1 LRNFHLEEIEQM
13 SSIFTK
19 KVSAASPKPRP
30 EQLTATEKMRCLL
43 QARARRR
50 SMLAIA
56 TDINDAAGEKS
67 NRELARNIAANMAGP
82 TASPETVSV
91 LAKTTYNTLPV
102 STVKIISESALQG
115 FADGSDLLSD
125 EAKIALCEYLHG
137 GFTTIDLETDRLQ
150 PTAANEPKL
159 AGIPPVPYVN
169 PNPEIAAAHKALH
182 DAIARGA
189 AR

>member
-1 LRNFHLEEIEQM
+1 M
-13 SSIFTK
+13 TTIFTK
-19 KVSAASPKPRP
+19 NPAATPKPSKP
-30 EQLTATEKMRCLL
+30 LTATEKMRCLL

-56 TDINDAAGEKS
+56 TDINDIAGERC
-67 NRELARNIAANMAGP
+67 NRELARTIAANMAGP
-82 TASPETVSV
+82 GTLPETVSV

-102 STVKIISESALQG
+102 STVKIISESALQS
-115 FADGSDLLSD
+115 FSNGSDRLSD

-137 GFTTIDLETDRLQ
+137 GFTTIDLETDRLK

-159 AGIPPVPYVN
+159 AGIPPPAYVN
-169 PNPEIAAAHKALH
+169 PNPEIAAAYKALH
-182 DAIARGA
+182 QAIARGA